1 MKLQIEYVHDGQPGT
16 VTTLPADFIKW
27 EKVTKQKI
35 TDLFTKEGDFRVG
48 IGDLAVLIWAVLGR
62 THGLNE
68 PVEVWQLKL
77 EDVDFGEPEDPKA
90 TNSEASSGS
99 DSSMPVVASSDS
111 NGTTSTGTTSIQ

>member
-35 TDLFTKEGDFRVG
+35 TDLFTEKGDFRVG

-62 THGLNE
+62 TQGLME
-68 PVEVWQLKL
+68 PVEAWQLKL
-77 EDVDFGEPEDPKA
+77 EDVDFGEPDDPKA
-90 TNSEASSGS
+90 TNVEVSNGS
-99 DSSMPVVASSDS
+99 DLNTRSEESSI
-111 NGTTSTGTTSIQ
+111 STGTN